1 MDTQA
6 FYGKRFKLG
15 VLGGGQLGRMLQQPA
30 ISLDIDVHFLD
41 PAPDAPC
48 SSLSTGFVVGD
59 FNDYQTVMDFGK
71 DKDMITIEIENVNVK
86 ALEDLEKQ
94 GVAVCPSPKRLQKQ
108 FYANNNIPSS
118 NFTLIKSKAELSAS
132 DLPVVQKLRTG
143 GYDGKGVQVL
153 MNKHNLDQAFEGPC
167 VLEALVDIEKELS
180 VIVARNK
187 SGEVAVYPTV
197 ELVFNPE
204 ANLVDFLL

>member
-94 GVAVCPSPKRLQKQ
+94 GVAVCPSPKHLHIIKDKGLQKQ

-132 DLPVVQKLRTG
+132 NLPV
-143 GYDGKGVQVL
+143 
-153 MNKHNLDQAFEGPC
+153 
-167 VLEALVDIEKELS
+167 
-180 VIVARNK
+180 
-187 SGEVAVYPTV
+187 
-197 ELVFNPE
+197 
-204 ANLVDFLL
+204 